1 MLLSL
6 HNIIKYAKILTRI
19 FWGKLIMEKII
30 TIICNIILFI
40 LLIFNV
46 NDYADRVLGIC
57 SVILICLFIFYL
69 IRYKRKYIDKNT
81 IFVYII
87 CLFSQIIL
95 IGILDKLDIWE
106 VSSGFMGLGGGP
118 FGIFFYFIFHVLF
131 IVLII
136 VTNIFKYI
144 INMIKKLKSN

>member
-1 MLLSL
+1 
-6 HNIIKYAKILTRI
+6 
-19 FWGKLIMEKII
+19 MEKII
-30 TIICNIILFI
+30 TIICNMILFL

-46 NDYADRVLGIC
+46 NDYADMVLGI
-57 SVILICLFIFYL
+57 SLVILICLFIFYL

-81 IFVYII
+81 ILVYII

-95 IGILDKLDIWE
+95 IGILEKLDIWK

-118 FGIFFYFIFHVLF
+118 FGIFFYFICHILF
-131 IVLII
+131 IALTII
-136 VTNIFKYI
+136 TNVFKYI